1 MDTEINFSRRVR
13 KPLKSYKAAKQS
25 YLNRVRLA
33 VSLFYFTMGLTFA
46 TWASR
51 IPDIKEK
58 LGLNEEDLG
67 TVLFAIPCGQLL
79 MMPFSGKLVIKH
91 SSRKTLQLG
100 IILYIAAMVTLGL
113 ATQRWHLMLSL
124 FFFGMFSNFT
134 NISVNTQGLL
144 TEGIFRRP
152 IMSSFHGAWSLAG
165 FTGALIGFIMKGFEL
180 APLTHF
186 AIVAVL
192 LYLNIFL
199 NYTFLI
205 KTKPAKPQ
213 VAEAEKKRSLLPK
226 MSPALAWLGVIGFCS
241 MVSEGIMFD
250 WSGNYFKDVVKAPEK
265 LEGLGYA
272 AFMAMM
278 ASGRFIG
285 DRLVLRFGRKRV
297 LQVSGVLISGGMYLA
312 VLLPYVLPSAI
323 GFMLVGLGVSTV
335 VPGVY
340 TLAGRTPGIEPSQ
353 ALTAVSSI
361 SFLGFLLGPPAI
373 GFIAHKLGLQTSFAI
388 IGIFGLGIVALVS
401 VLKMEGDSTVK
412 NPTPDA

>member
-1 MDTEINFSRRVR
+1 MDTEINLSRKVR
-13 KPLKSYKAAKQS
+13 KPLKSYKVAKQS

-33 VSLFYFTMGLTFA
+33 VSLFYFSMGLTFA

-51 IPDIKEK
+51 IPDIKAA
-58 LGLNEEDLG
+58 LGLSEADLG

-79 MMPFSGKLVIKH
+79 MMPFSGKLVVKY

-100 IILYIAAMVTLGL
+100 IVLYIAAMVTLGL
-113 ATQRWHLMLSL
+113 ATERWHLMLSL
-124 FFFGMFSNFT
+124 FFFGMSSNFT

-165 FTGALIGFIMKGFEL
+165 FTGALIGFLMKGVGFV
-180 APLTHF
+180 PLIHF

-192 LYLNIFL
+192 LYVNIFL
-199 NYTFLI
+199 NYKFLV
-205 KTKPAKPQ
+205 KTRPAKPQ
-213 VAEAEKKRSLLPK
+213 AAEAEKKRSLLPK
-226 MSPALAWLGVIGFCS
+226 MNPALAWLGVIGFCS

-312 VLLPYVLPSAI
+312 VLLPYVVPAAI

-340 TLAGRTPGIEPSQ
+340 TLAGRIKGIEPSQ
-353 ALTAVSSI
+353 ALTSVSSI
-361 SFLGFLLGPPAI
+361 SFLGFLLGPPVI
-373 GFIAHKLGLQTSFAI
+373 GYVAEELGLKMSFAI
-388 IGIFGLGIVALVS
+388 IGVFGVGILFLVS
-401 VLKMEGDSTVK
+401 RIRMEA
-412 NPTPDA
+412 P